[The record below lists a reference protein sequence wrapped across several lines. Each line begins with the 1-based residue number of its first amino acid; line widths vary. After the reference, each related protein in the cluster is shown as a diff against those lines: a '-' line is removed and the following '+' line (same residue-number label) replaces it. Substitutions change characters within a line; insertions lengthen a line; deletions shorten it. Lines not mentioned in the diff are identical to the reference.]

1 MNTDHNK
8 NSQNY
13 IKDKILFI
21 SPPFGN
27 YFPEWLLNKIL
38 NVQTYSITGSFTLE
52 PRDGLFSQII
62 KTLRYTDNY
71 DQPGWVNKIG
81 FRNKGIEW
89 GLDKYYN
96 KENNIVSI
104 GIINSNDINTLIKI
118 IPDDANIE
126 VNVSCPNV
134 DKSFKKI
141 SETDVNK
148 FLNSERQ
155 WCIIKLPPKI
165 AESEI
170 DYLYN
175 NGWRQFHC
183 SNTITVD
190 AGGLSGKSI
199 KPHSLQLS
207 QYISTNYPDA
217 TVIAGGGIETI
228 QDVQDYTAAGANHFS
243 VSTLL
248 FNPLRFINF
257 LNDLSKS

>member
-1 MNTDHNK
+1 MKINNNENK
-8 NSQNY
+8 TKNDN
-13 IKDKILFI
+13 ILFI

-27 YFPEWLLNKIL
+27 YFPEWLTNKIF
-38 NVQTYSITGSFTLE
+38 NIQTYSITGSFTLE

-71 DQPGWVNKIG
+71 KYPGWVNKIG
-81 FRNKGIEW
+81 FRNKGIDW
-89 GLDKYYN
+89 GLEKYYN
-96 KENNIVSI
+96 KENNILSI
-104 GIINSNDINTLIKI
+104 GVIDSNDIQSLAKI

-141 SETDVNK
+141 SETDVNQ
-148 FLNSERQ
+148 FLNSKRQ
-155 WCIIKLPPKI
+155 WCIIKLPPTI
-165 AESEI
+165 SFSEI

-175 NGWRQFHC
+175 HGWRQFHC
-183 SNTITVD
+183 SNTVPVD
-190 AGGLSGKSI
+190 MGGLSGKSV
-199 KPHSLQLS
+199 KSHSLNLS
-207 QYISTNYPDA
+207 HYISTYYPDA

-257 LNDLSKS
+257 LNDLSNS